1 MARKKI
7 VNQDEELEIRNKL
20 DDPEA
25 AVDDTSAEEPTTDD
39 AVVDIN
45 LSSIRKKRFR
55 IDGDDNRILY
65 LDTSD
70 FSILERY
77 EKMLPKIGDCM
88 KTSTDDISGETM
100 HNIDVE
106 LRKLLDYIFDS
117 NVSEVCAPSGYMFDL
132 FNGEFRFE
140 HIMQALLPL
149 YEQNIEREYRKLR
162 RNISKYTDK
171 YTGKKK

>member
-20 DDPEA
+20 NDTEA
-25 AVDDTSAEEPTTDD
+25 EVDDTPAED
-39 AVVDIN
+39 AVVDIS
-45 LSSIRKKRFR
+45 LQAIRKKRFR
-55 IDGDDNRILY
+55 IDGDDDRILY

-77 EKMLPKIGDCM
+77 EKVLPKIGNCM
-88 KTSTDDISGETM
+88 KDSSDDVSTETM
-100 HNIDVE
+100 HNIDAE
-106 LRKLLDYIFDS
+106 LRELLDYIFDS